1 MRKLKRKRKRKRSR
15 KRRNEKKR
23 RKLRKP
29 GLRNQRRTGWKQFI
43 KMKVY

>member
-1 MRKLKRKRKRKRSR
+1 MRKLKKKRKRKRSR
-15 KRRNEKKR
+15 RRRNEKKR

-29 GLRNQRRTGWKQFI
+29 GFRNQRRTGWKQFI